1 MLFFVLIAQIF
12 IWRYGESML
21 QFMLRSVG
29 LGLATAALLLLAV
42 PSLRSNITPQSLPDI
57 VSVIDQEQLSFNDAV
72 YKAAPA
78 VVNIYSR
85 KYTEDDRTKL
95 LTQGL
100 GSGVIVSDKGYII
113 TNYHVIAQADQIIV
127 ALQDGRVAAAQMVGT
142 DRKTDIAILR
152 VEGENLPVI
161 PLNPQYDPKV
171 GDVVLAIGNPYNLGQ
186 TTTFGIISAT
196 GRSSI
201 SANGYQAFIQ
211 TDAAINE
218 GNSGGALVNSRGEL
232 VGINTAS
239 FQQATELE
247 TYGISFAIPYQLANK
262 IMQKIIA
269 DGRVIR
275 GYIGIDGQ
283 DINSVTARL
292 LGSEHLGGIVVLG
305 IDPNGPAGAAGF
317 QPQDIILKID
327 GQKINGRQSVLDIV
341 TELRPGTTVDVLVLR
356 QGKEVILPVTI
367 AEDVRG

>member
-1 MLFFVLIAQIF
+1 
-12 IWRYGESML
+12 ML
-21 QFMLRSVG
+21 QFLLRSIG
-29 LGLATAALLLLAV
+29 LGLATAALLLIAV
-42 PSLRSNITPQSLPDI
+42 PSLRSNILPQTNQSTATDYSQ
-57 VSVIDQEQLSFNDAV
+57 VQVSFNQAV
-72 YKAAPA
+72 RKAAPA

-85 KYTEDDRTKL
+85 KYQESDRSKL

-113 TNYHVIAQADQIIV
+113 TNYHVVAQADQIIV
-127 ALQDGRVAAAQMVGT
+127 ALQDGRVAAAQLVGK
-142 DRKTDIAILR
+142 DRRTDIAILR
-152 VEGENLPVI
+152 VEGDNLPVI
-161 PLNPQYDPKV
+161 PLNPEYSPKV
-171 GDVVLAIGNPYNLGQ
+171 GDIVLAIGNPYNLGQ

-201 SANGYQAFIQ
+201 SADGHPAFIQ

-218 GNSGGALVNSRGEL
+218 GNSGGALVNTRGEL

-247 TYGISFAIPYQLANK
+247 TYGISFAIPYALANK

-283 DINSVTARL
+283 DINSVTSRL
-292 LGSEHLGGIVVLG
+292 LGNEHLGGIVVLG
-305 IDPNGPAGAAGF
+305 IDPNGPAADAGF
-317 QPQDIILKID
+317 EAQDIILKID
-327 GQKINGRQSVLDIV
+327 GQKINGRQSVMDIV

-356 QGKEVILPVTI
+356 KGVEKILKVTI
-367 AEDVRG
+367 EEDTRE

>member
-1 MLFFVLIAQIF
+1 
-12 IWRYGESML
+12 ML
-21 QFMLRSVG
+21 QFILRSVG
-29 LGLATAALLLLAV
+29 LGLATAALLLLAL
-42 PSLRSNITPQSLPDI
+42 PSLRSNILPHTPL
-57 VSVIDQEQLSFNDAV
+57 DQEKGSGQLQISFNQAV
-72 YKAAPA
+72 RNAAPA

-85 KYTEDDRTKL
+85 KYTEADRSKL

-100 GSGVIVSDKGYII
+100 GSGVIVSEKGYII
-113 TNYHVIAQADQIIV
+113 TNYHVVAQADQIIV
-127 ALQDGRVAAAQMVGT
+127 ALQDGRVAAAQLVGK
-142 DRKTDIAILR
+142 DRRTDIAILR
-152 VEGENLPVI
+152 VEGSNLPVI
-161 PLNPQYDPKV
+161 PLNPNYTPKV

-201 SANGYQAFIQ
+201 SADGRQAFIQ

-218 GNSGGALVNSRGEL
+218 GNSGGALVNTRGEL

-247 TYGISFAIPYQLANK
+247 TYGISFAIPFTLADK

-283 DINSVTARL
+283 DINSVTSRL
-292 LGSEHLGGIVVLG
+292 LGNEHLGGIVVLG
-305 IDPNGPAGAAGF
+305 VDPNGPGAAAGF
-317 QPQDIILKID
+317 EAQDIILKID
-327 GQKINGRQSVLDIV
+327 DKKINGRQSVLDIV
-341 TELRPGTTVDVLVLR
+341 TELRPGTVVDVLILR
-356 QGKEVILPVTI
+356 KGEEKTLQVTI
-367 AEDVRG
+367 AEDTR

>member
-1 MLFFVLIAQIF
+1 
-12 IWRYGESML
+12 ML
-21 QFMLRSVG
+21 QFMLRSIG
-29 LGLATAALLLLAV
+29 LGLATAALLLIAV
-42 PSLRSNITPQSLPDI
+42 PSLRSNIVPQ
-57 VSVIDQEQLSFNDAV
+57 VIQSETSDSFESQVSFNKAV
-72 YKAAPA
+72 RKAAPA

-85 KYTEDDRTKL
+85 KYLENDRSKL

-100 GSGVIVSDKGYII
+100 GSGVIVSEKGYII
-113 TNYHVIAQADQIIV
+113 TNYHVVAQADQIIV
-127 ALQDGRVAAAQMVGT
+127 ALQDGRIAAAQLVGK
-142 DRKTDIAILR
+142 DRRTDIAILS

-161 PLNPQYDPKV
+161 PLNPDYSPKV
-171 GDVVLAIGNPYNLGQ
+171 GDIVLAIGNPYNLGQ

-201 SANGYQAFIQ
+201 SADGHQAFIQ

-218 GNSGGALVNSRGEL
+218 GNSGGALVNTRGEL

-247 TYGISFAIPYQLANK
+247 TYGISFAIPYSLANK

-283 DINSVTARL
+283 DINSVTSRL
-292 LGSEHLGGIVVLG
+292 LGNEHLGGIVVLG
-305 IDPNGPAGAAGF
+305 IDPNGPAADAGF
-317 QPQDIILKID
+317 EAQDIILKID
-327 GQKINGRQSVLDIV
+327 GQKINGRQSVMDIV

-356 QGKEVILPVTI
+356 KGEEKTLQVTI
-367 AEDVRG
+367 EEDTRE

>member
-1 MLFFVLIAQIF
+1 MLGFL
-12 IWRYGESML
+12 
-21 QFMLRSVG
+21 LRSVG
-29 LGLATAALLLLAV
+29 LGLATAALLLIAM
-42 PSLRSNITPQSLPDI
+42 PSLRSNILPDNI
-57 VSVIDQEQLSFNDAV
+57 TNPVSSLSSMQLSFNEAV
-72 YKAAPA
+72 YNAAPA

-100 GSGVIVSDKGYII
+100 GSGVIVSEKGYII
-113 TNYHVIAQADQIIV
+113 TNYHVVAQADQIIV
-127 ALQDGRVAAAQMVGT
+127 ALQDGRAAAAQLVGK
-142 DRKTDIAILR
+142 DRRTDIAILR
-152 VEGENLPVI
+152 VEGSNLPVI
-161 PLNPQYDPKV
+161 PLNPNYKAKV

-201 SANGYQAFIQ
+201 SADGRQAFIQ

-218 GNSGGALVNSRGEL
+218 GNSGGALVNTRGEL

-247 TYGISFAIPYQLANK
+247 TYGISFAIPYSLANV
-262 IMQKIIA
+262 IMNKIIA

-283 DINSVTARL
+283 DITSVTARL
-292 LGSEHLGGIVVLG
+292 LGNEHVGGIVVLG
-305 IDPNGPAGAAGF
+305 VDQNGPAANSGF
-317 QPQDIILKID
+317 QKQDVILKID
-327 GQKINGRQSVLDIV
+327 GKKINGRQSVMEMV
-341 TELRPGTTVDVLVLR
+341 TDLRPGTTVNLLVLR
-356 QGKEVILPVTI
+356 KGKELTIPVTI
-367 AEDVRG
+367 AEDTRE